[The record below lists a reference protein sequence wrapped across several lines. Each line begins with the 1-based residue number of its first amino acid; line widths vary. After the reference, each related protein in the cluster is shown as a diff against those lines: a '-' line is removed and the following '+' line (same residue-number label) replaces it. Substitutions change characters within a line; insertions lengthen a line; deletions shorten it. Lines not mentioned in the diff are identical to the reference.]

1 MVAFVSVCAPAHGVG
16 ALDPRCVPE
25 NRFDLRRA
33 VGPPPVAWKRLRS
46 SVAVGR
52 KPRPVPAGT
61 PATGV
66 GTGTG
71 TVRMMEATASGGATV
86 TTASSPAGVPGR
98 TSSYNYRADMGDASL
113 MAYLKEIGGVAL
125 LRDEEVV
132 ATSQLVTLLLAWED
146 VKGDFVASQHREP
159 SIAEWASRLDMPP
172 ELFARDLA
180 RARHAKDRLVSANL
194 RLVVSIAKRYRNRGC
209 SLADLIQEG
218 SLGLIRG
225 AEKYDHTKGYRFA
238 TYASWWIR
246 QAIQRALA
254 DTTRTIRLPV
264 HVNTVATKASRTRQL
279 LSQELAR
286 EPSEEELA
294 ERLGVTPARLEFIL
308 SKAVETSS
316 VSLETPMFG
325 VNSSGSAS
333 HTTLGDLL
341 ENKGVSPEEAVT
353 AELLRDDLDNM
364 LLMLSPRERDVMRLR
379 YGFDDGKPKG
389 MEEIARMYQVPT
401 SRIRQMETRAI
412 RRLKQN
418 FCHVLRDYIDE

>member
-16 ALDPRCVPE
+16 ALDSRGTPE
-25 NRFDLRRA
+25 HRFDLRRA
-33 VGPPPVAWKRLRS
+33 AGSPPVAWKRLRS
-46 SVAVGR
+46 SVALGR

-61 PATGV
+61 LATG
-66 GTGTG
+66 GGTG
-71 TVRMMEATASGGATV
+71 TVRMMEATASGGATA
-86 TTASSPAGVPGR
+86 TTTSSPTAVSGR
-98 TSSYNYRADMGDASL
+98 TSSYNFRGDVGDASL

-146 VKGDFVASQHREP
+146 VKADFVASQHREP
-159 SIAEWASRLDMPP
+159 SIAEWAARLNMPP

-279 LSQELAR
+279 LSQELGR

-325 VNSSGSAS
+325 GNSRGSAS

-401 SRIRQMETRAI
+401 SRIRQMEMRAI

>member
-33 VGPPPVAWKRLRS
+33 AGPPPVAWKRLRS

-172 ELFARDLA
+172 SCLRGIW
-180 RARHAKDRLVSANL
+180 RAR
-194 RLVVSIAKRYRNRGC
+194 G
-209 SLADLIQEG
+209 
-218 SLGLIRG
+218 
-225 AEKYDHTKGYRFA
+225 TP
-238 TYASWWIR
+238 
-246 QAIQRALA
+246 
-254 DTTRTIRLPV
+254 RT
-264 HVNTVATKASRTRQL
+264 
-279 LSQELAR
+279 
-286 EPSEEELA
+286 
-294 ERLGVTPARLEFIL
+294 GW
-308 SKAVETSS
+308 
-316 VSLETPMFG
+316 
-325 VNSSGSAS
+325 
-333 HTTLGDLL
+333 
-341 ENKGVSPEEAVT
+341 
-353 AELLRDDLDNM
+353 
-364 LLMLSPRERDVMRLR
+364 
-379 YGFDDGKPKG
+379 
-389 MEEIARMYQVPT
+389 
-401 SRIRQMETRAI
+401 
-412 RRLKQN
+412 
-418 FCHVLRDYIDE
+418 